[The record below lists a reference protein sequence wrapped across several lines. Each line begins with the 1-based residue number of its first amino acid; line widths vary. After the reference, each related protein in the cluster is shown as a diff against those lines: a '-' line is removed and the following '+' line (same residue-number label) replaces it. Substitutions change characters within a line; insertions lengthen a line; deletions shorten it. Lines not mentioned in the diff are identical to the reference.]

1 MPLLAQ
7 DANASSIQV
16 LRHGSTETVAY
27 SATAGST
34 SALTKGVYRIVSSS
48 DSHFT
53 LLGTATTSD
62 VYLPAGAVE
71 FVRVVDDD
79 VISFVQNA
87 AAGTAFVTEM
97 L

>member
-7 DANASSIQV
+7 DFDAAPIQV
-16 LRHGSTETVAY
+16 LRHGSTETVGY
-27 SATAGST
+27 SATANTT
-34 SALTKGVYRIVSSS
+34 SSLNKGVYRIVASS
-48 DSHFT
+48 DCHFT

-62 VYLPAGAVE
+62 AYLPAGAVE
-71 FVRVVDDD
+71 FIRVIDDD
-79 VISFVQNA
+79 VISFVQNS

>member
-7 DANASSIQV
+7 DFDAAPIQV

-27 SATAGST
+27 SATAASS
-34 SALTKGVYRIVSSS
+34 SALEKGVYRVVASS
-48 DSHFT
+48 DCHFT

-62 VYLPAGAVE
+62 AYLPAGAVE

-87 AAGTAFVTEM
+87 SAGTAFVTEM